1 MYAVERNKGGEL
13 SFVMDFNENGHRFMP
28 VFDSMEGA
36 TTFCED
42 HKDIVGCEYKVI
54 QVKVV

>member
-1 MYAVERNKGGEL
+1 
-13 SFVMDFNENGHRFMP
+13 
-28 VFDSMEGA
+28 MEGA

-54 QVKVV
+54 QVKVVWTSHAPPSGGFCLCVV